1 LAAGPGFEKRRETGR
16 KTKKRTM
23 STDRYLLA
31 LDQGTTSSRAILFDS
46 GGTARASAQRELPQI
61 FPEPGLVEHDAGQI
75 WRDTLATA
83 RAALTE
89 GGIGAAQVAGIGIA
103 NQRETT
109 VIWRRDTSQPIHNA
123 IVWQDRR
130 TAEQCERLRRNG
142 DDRLIQ
148 ARTGLIVDPYFSA
161 TKIAWLLDNVD
172 GARAAAEAGDLAFGT
187 IDSWLLWNLT
197 DGGSHATDATNAS
210 RTMLFDIHRQCW
222 DEDLCRL
229 FDIPMSLLPEV
240 CDCTADFGHTA
251 KDLFATSIPIA
262 GMAGDQQAATIGQA
276 CFAPGMIKST
286 YGTGCF
292 VMLNTGTE
300 AVTSQNRMLT
310 TVAYRLDGQTTYAL
324 EGSIFVAGAAMQW
337 LRDGLKLIDAA
348 PDSEALAKDIDTT
361 DGVIMVPAFTGLGA
375 PYWDAGAKGAIL
387 GLTRDSGIAQI
398 VRAGLEAVCYQT
410 RDLLLAMQADVKSTA
425 AFGTDGDLSLD
436 VLRVD
441 GGMVGNDW
449 LMQFL
454 SDILD
459 ITVDRPAITE
469 TTALG
474 AAYLAGLQTGVF
486 PSLDAVTAQ
495 WRRQA
500 SFTPAMVA
508 ETRHR
513 LYTAWQEA
521 VARVRT
527 DA

>member
-1 LAAGPGFEKRRETGR
+1 
-16 KTKKRTM
+16 M
-23 STDRYLLA
+23 SADGYLLA
-31 LDQGTTSSRAILFDS
+31 LDQGTTSSRAILFD
-46 GGTARASAQRELPQI
+46 GGGVARASAQRELPQI
-61 FPEPGLVEHDAGQI
+61 FPGPGLVEHDAGQI

-83 RAALTE
+83 QAALAE
-89 GGIGAAQVAGIGIA
+89 SGIGAEQIAGIGIA

-109 VIWRRDTSQPIHNA
+109 VLWRRDISRPIHNA

-130 TAEQCERLRRNG
+130 TGEHCERLRHSG
-142 DDRLIQ
+142 DDALIQ
-148 ARTGLIVDPYFSA
+148 NRTGLIVDPYFSA
-161 TKIAWLLDNVD
+161 TKIAWLLDNVE
-172 GARAAAEAGDLAFGT
+172 GARAAAEAGELAFGT

-197 DGGSHATDATNAS
+197 DGASHATDATNAS

-222 DEDLCRL
+222 DEELCRL
-229 FDIPMSLLPEV
+229 FDIPMTLLPQV
-240 CDCTADFGHTA
+240 RDCAADFGHTA
-251 KDLFATSIPIA
+251 KDLFAAPIA
-262 GMAGDQQAATIGQA
+262 IAGIAGDQQAATIGQA

-286 YGTGCF
+286 FGTGCF
-292 VMLNTGTE
+292 VMLNTGAE
-300 AVTSQNRMLT
+300 AVASQNRMLT
-310 TVAYRLDGQTTYAL
+310 TIAYRLDGQTTYAL

-337 LRDGLKLIDAA
+337 LRDGLKIIDAA
-348 PDSEALAKDIDTT
+348 PDSEALARTLDST

-410 RDLLLAMQADVKSTA
+410 RDLLLAMQADANSA
-425 AFGTDGDLSLD
+425 IAFGAGVGLSLD

-459 ITVDRPAITE
+459 VTVDRPAVTE

-474 AAYLAGLQTGVF
+474 AAYLAGLQTGLF
-486 PSLDAVTAQ
+486 PSLDAITAQ

-500 SFTPAMVA
+500 SFTPSMAA

-513 LYTAWQEA
+513 LYAAWQEA

-527 DA
+527 VA